1 MDLRGGKVTIGE
13 LFEHPGTRTMLQRR
27 FPMVFRGKHF
37 SDTAKTVTLEQLVAL
52 VGGFLPQ
59 KMLNDTLQDLERL

>member
-1 MDLRGGKVTIGE
+1 MDLKGGKVTIGA
-13 LFEHPGTRTMLQRR
+13 LLDHPGTRGVLNRR

-37 SDTAKTVTLEQLVAL
+37 SDAAKTVTLEQLVAL

-59 KMLNDTLQDLERL
+59 KLLSDTLRDLENL

>member
-1 MDLRGGKVTIGE
+1 MDLRDGKVTIGE
-13 LFEHPGTRTMLQRR
+13 LLDHPGTRELLNRR

-37 SDTAKTVTLEQLVAL
+37 SPTAKTVTLEQLVAL

-59 KMLNDTLQDLERL
+59 KMLNDTLKDLERL

>member
-1 MDLRGGKVTIGE
+1 MDLKGGKITIGE
-13 LFEHPGTRTMLQRR
+13 LLENPGTRGVLNKR

-59 KMLNDTLQDLERL
+59 KLLNDTLRDLERL

>member
-1 MDLRGGKVTIGE
+1 MDLKGGKITIGE
-13 LFEHPGTRTMLQRR
+13 LLENPGTRGVLNKR

-37 SDTAKTVTLEQLVAL
+37 SNAAMTVTLEQLVAL

-59 KMLNDTLQDLERL
+59 KMLNDTLRDLERL